1 TLISM
6 PAKGFAASM
15 NHCISFSWPARS
27 RLDTSPISES
37 RNFCASSIPAKAVPV
52 IASSTAA
59 VVVIRCR
66 RISSSQGCDCTHSR
80 GGGAFRFRIYLPS
93 DSPEHDERIEDAER
107 KSPPQAGADKPKP
120 CEIDKGCTE
129 QRDEKPGSPG
139 CREAQDADTRMAAR
153 PRRFPRRHQSQERED
168 GQEENCRRKG
178 PGHPSARHEGCEPV
192 AF

>member
-1 TLISM
+1 
-6 PAKGFAASM
+6 
-15 NHCISFSWPARS
+15 
-27 RLDTSPISES
+27 
-37 RNFCASSIPAKAVPV
+37 
-52 IASSTAA
+52 
-59 VVVIRCR
+59 

-129 QRDEKPGSPG
+129 QRDEKPVSPG
-139 CREAQDADTRMAAR
+139 CLEAQDADTRMAAR
-153 PRRFPRRHQSQERED
+153 PRIFPHRHQSQERED

-192 AF
+192 AFAVFHRQGHGQREGDEPVDGEDNRECEWPATVSMRCCRHQTLPRAKPLAM